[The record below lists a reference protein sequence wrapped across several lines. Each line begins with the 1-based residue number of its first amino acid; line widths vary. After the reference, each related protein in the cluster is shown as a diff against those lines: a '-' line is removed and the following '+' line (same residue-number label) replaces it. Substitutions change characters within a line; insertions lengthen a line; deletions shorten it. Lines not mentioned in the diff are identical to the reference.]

1 MSGGVWVAAGAIA
14 DILWH
19 SKSTVTQHYARAQL
33 LELRTALE
41 KIREESQASNKL
53 LLTLAAEKG
62 VNEHLRAKPKRAAV
76 TRRVAPKSLQ
86 SFSAREKGPR
96 VSS

>member
-1 MSGGVWVAAGAIA
+1 MGISESSIA

-19 SKSTVTQHYARAQL
+19 SKSSVTQRYARAQL
-33 LELRTALE
+33 LELRNALE
-41 KIREESQASNKL
+41 SIREESQASNKL

-62 VNEHLRAKPKRAAV
+62 VTEHLRATPKKPAER
-76 TRRVAPKSLQ
+76 RRVAPKSLQ
-86 SFSAREKGPR
+86 SFSAKEKGPR